1 MDAVNETAGGGVG
14 PPENA
19 DGQLG
24 ELAERREGN
33 ETIRIITHAAEQ
45 VKPYSYRAEALRE
58 LAAFTA
64 ISRMETPAP
73 VANSERSHE

>member
-1 MDAVNETAGGGVG
+1 MDANETG
-14 PPENA
+14 PPGNA

-58 LAAFTA
+58 LAAFRPFQEWKRRRRLQIGTK
-64 ISRMETPAP
+64 P
-73 VANSERSHE
+73 